1 MKWKIYPLT
10 TFYMSI
16 IKLTKRQTIAFEYL
30 MDNITTEICYGGS
43 AGGGK
48 SMLASL
54 WLVAMCIKYP
64 GIRCLLGRTT
74 LSSLKQTSLNTLF
87 EVMKMSGMESEKHYN
102 YNGQSNTITFNN
114 KSEIILKDL
123 EYKPSDPNFDSLAGL
138 EITCAVIEE
147 ASQVTRTAYN
157 IVKSRIRYK
166 LNEYNL
172 VPKILMTT
180 NPSQGFIKKEFYIPS
195 VEGTLPDNIKF
206 VPALPMDN
214 PHLPQSYLDMLN
226 TLPSEQRKRLL
237 LGDWNYNEEIDALFS
252 FDDVAQCSYR
262 NPPNPSDKKYLCIDV
277 ARFGNDSTVIS
288 IWAGLAIIEIKRYN
302 KIDTVTLANH
312 IKELIA
318 IHGVHPSQVIADS
331 DGVGGPLVDMLK
343 CTAFVNNSRP
353 LHDQN
358 FTNLKSQCYVKLSDL
373 VKQGKISINVM
384 DPTIVDDLTNQLLA
398 VKLKDVEKDG
408 KVGVIGKDQMKRM
421 LGDKSPDLADSI
433 MLRMYYEIK
442 NLKSTGRYAIA
453 FV

>member
-1 MKWKIYPLT
+1 
-10 TFYMSI
+10 MST
-16 IKLTKRQTIAFEYL
+16 IKLTKRQTVAFEYL
-30 MDNITTEICYGGS
+30 MDNVTTELCFGGS

-54 WLVAMCIKYP
+54 WLVAVCIKYP
-64 GIRCLLGRTT
+64 GVRCLLGRTT

-87 EVMKMSGMESEKHYN
+87 EVMKMSGMEAEIHYN

-138 EITCAVIEE
+138 EISCAVIEE

-157 IVKSRIRYK
+157 IVKSRIRFK
-166 LNEYNL
+166 LNEYGL

-180 NPSQGFIKKEFYIPS
+180 NPSQGFIKKEFYIPYT
-195 VEGTLPDNIKF
+195 EGTLPNNIKF
-206 VPALPMDN
+206 IPSLPLDN
-214 PHLPQSYLDMLN
+214 PHLPQSYIDMLN

-237 LGDWNYNEEIDALFS
+237 LGDWNYNEELDSLFT
-252 FDDVAQCSYR
+252 FDEISNACYR
-262 NPPNPSDKKYLCIDV
+262 TAPNPNDKKYICIDV
-277 ARFGNDSTVIS
+277 ARFGSDSTVIS
-288 IWAGLAIIEIKRYN
+288 IWAGLTIVEIIKYN
-302 KIDTVTLANH
+302 KIDTLTLSQH
-312 IKELIA
+312 IKELISKHG
-318 IHGVHPSQVIADS
+318 IHPQQVIADS
-331 DGVGGPLVDMLK
+331 DGVGGPLVDMIK
-343 CTAFVNNSRP
+343 CTPFVNNARP

-358 FTNLKSQCYVKLSDL
+358 FTNLKSQAYVKLSDL
-373 VKQGKISINVM
+373 IKQGKISINIM
-384 DPTIVDDLTNQLLA
+384 DPVMVDDLTNQLLA

-421 LGDKSPDLADSI
+421 LGDRSPDLADSI

-453 FV
+453 IV

>member
-1 MKWKIYPLT
+1 
-10 TFYMSI
+10 MST
-16 IKLTKRQTIAFEYL
+16 IKLTKRQTTAFDYL
-30 MDNITTEICYGGS
+30 MDHITTELVFGGS

-48 SMLASL
+48 SMLASV
-54 WLVAMCIKYP
+54 WLMAMCLKYQ

-87 EVMKMSGMESEKHYN
+87 EVLKMGGLEAEKHYN
-102 YNGQSNTITFNN
+102 YNGQSNTITFYN

-157 IVKSRIRYK
+157 IVKSRIRYR
-166 LNEYNL
+166 LNEFNL

-180 NPSQGFIKKEFYIPS
+180 NPSQGFIKKEFYLPYSEGRLLPNIQFIPS
-195 VEGTLPDNIKF
+195 LP
-206 VPALPMDN
+206 LDN

-237 LGDWNYNEEIDALFS
+237 LGDWNYNEELDALFS
-252 FDDVAQCSYR
+252 FDSIVECTYK
-262 NPPNPSDKKYLCIDV
+262 NIPNPDDKKYICIDV
-277 ARFGNDSTVIS
+277 ARFGGDSTIIS
-288 IWAGLAIIEIKRYN
+288 IWVGLTIVEIIRYN
-302 KIDTVTLANH
+302 KIDTVTLAGH
-312 IKELIA
+312 IRELIA

-331 DGVGGPLVDMLK
+331 DGVGGPLTDMLK
-343 CTAFVNNSRP
+343 CTPFINNARP

-373 VKQGKISINVM
+373 IKQGKLSININNPV
-384 DPTIVDDLTNQLLA
+384 TVDELTNQLLA

-408 KVGVIGKDQMKRM
+408 KVGVIGKDVMKRI

-442 NLKSTGRYAIA
+442 NMKNTGRYAIS
-453 FV
+453 FVR

>member
-1 MKWKIYPLT
+1 
-10 TFYMSI
+10 MST
-16 IKLTKRQTIAFEYL
+16 IKLTKRQTVAFEYL
-30 MDNITTEICYGGS
+30 MDDTTTEICYGGS

-87 EVMKMSGMESEKHYN
+87 EVMKMSGMEAEKHYN

-157 IVKSRIRYK
+157 IVKSRIRFK
-166 LNEYNL
+166 LNEHNL
-172 VPKILMTT
+172 IGKILMTT
-180 NPSQGFIKKEFYIPS
+180 NPSQGFIKKDFYIPYS
-195 VEGTLPDNIKF
+195 EGRLPNNIQF

-214 PHLPQSYLDMLN
+214 PYLPQSYVDMLN

-237 LGDWNYNEEIDALFS
+237 LGDWNYNEELDALFT
-252 FDDVAQCSYR
+252 FDDISNSCYKQA
-262 NPPNPSDKKYLCIDV
+262 PNPLDKKYICIDV
-277 ARFGNDSTVIS
+277 ARFGSDSTVIS
-288 IWAGLAIIEIKRYN
+288 IWVGLTIVEVIKYN
-302 KIDTVTLANH
+302 KIDTLTLSQH
-312 IKELIA
+312 IKELISKHG
-318 IHGVHPSQVIADS
+318 IHPQQVIADS
-331 DGVGGPLVDMLK
+331 DGVGGPLVDMIK
-343 CTAFVNNSRP
+343 CTPFVNNARP

-373 VKQGKISINVM
+373 IKQGKVSINIM
-384 DPTIVDDLTNQLLA
+384 DPVMVDDLTNQLLA

-421 LGDKSPDLADSI
+421 LGDRSPDLADSI

>member
-1 MKWKIYPLT
+1 
-10 TFYMSI
+10 MST

-30 MDNITTEICYGGS
+30 MDNVTTELCFGGS

-87 EVMKMSGMESEKHYN
+87 EVMKMSGMEAEVHYN

-147 ASQVTRTAYN
+147 SSQVTRTAYN
-157 IVKSRIRYK
+157 IVKSRIRFK
-166 LNEYNL
+166 LNEYGL

-180 NPSQGFIKKEFYIPS
+180 NPSQGFLKKEFYIPYT
-195 VEGTLPDNIKF
+195 EGSLPENIQF
-206 VPALPMDN
+206 VPSLPLDN
-214 PHLPQSYLDMLN
+214 PHLPQSYIDMLN

-237 LGDWNYNEEIDALFS
+237 LGDWNYNEELDALFT
-252 FDDVAQCSYR
+252 FDEISNACYR
-262 NPPNPSDKKYLCIDV
+262 TAPNPNDKKYICIDV
-277 ARFGNDSTVIS
+277 ARFGSDSTVIS
-288 IWAGLAIIEIKRYN
+288 IWVGLTIVEIIKYN
-302 KIDTVTLANH
+302 KIDTLTLSQH
-312 IKELIA
+312 IKELITKHG
-318 IHGVHPSQVIADS
+318 IHPQQVIADS
-331 DGVGGPLVDMLK
+331 DGVGGPLVDMIK
-343 CTAFVNNSRP
+343 CTPFVNNARP

-373 VKQGKISINVM
+373 IKQGKISINVI
-384 DPTIVDDLTNQLLA
+384 DPVIVDDLTNQLLA

-421 LGDKSPDLADSI
+421 LGDRSPDLADSI

>member
-1 MKWKIYPLT
+1 
-10 TFYMSI
+10 MST

-30 MDNITTEICYGGS
+30 MDDVTTELCFGGS

-54 WLVAMCIKYP
+54 WLIAMCIKYP

-87 EVMKMSGMESEKHYN
+87 EVMKMSGMESEKHYT

-157 IVKSRIRYK
+157 IVKSRIRFK

-180 NPSQGFIKKEFYIPS
+180 NPSQGFIKKEFYIPHT
-195 VEGTLPDNIKF
+195 EGTLPDNIKF
-206 VPALPMDN
+206 IPSLPLDN
-214 PHLPQSYLDMLN
+214 PHLPQSYIDMLN

-237 LGDWNYNEEIDALFS
+237 LGDWNYNEELDALFT
-252 FDDVAQCSYR
+252 FDEVSNSCYKHA
-262 NPPNPSDKKYLCIDV
+262 PNPNDKKYICIDV
-277 ARFGNDSTVIS
+277 ARFGSDSTVIS
-288 IWAGLAIIEIKRYN
+288 IWVGLTVVEVIKYN
-302 KIDTVTLANH
+302 KVDTLTLSQH
-312 IKELIA
+312 IKELISKHG
-318 IHGVHPSQVIADS
+318 IHPQQVIADS
-331 DGVGGPLVDMLK
+331 DGVGGPLVDMIK
-343 CTAFVNNSRP
+343 CTPFVNNARP

-373 VKQGKISINVM
+373 IKQGKISINIM
-384 DPTIVDDLTNQLLA
+384 DPVMVDELTNQLLA

-421 LGDKSPDLADSI
+421 LGDRSPDLADSI

>member
-1 MKWKIYPLT
+1 
-10 TFYMSI
+10 MST
-16 IKLTKRQTIAFEYL
+16 IKLTKRQTVAFEYL
-30 MDNITTEICYGGS
+30 MDNTTTEICYGGS

-54 WLVAMCIKYP
+54 WLVAMCIKYE

-87 EVMKMSGMESEKHYN
+87 EVMKMSGMESEKHYV

-157 IVKSRIRYK
+157 IVKSRIRFK
-166 LNEYNL
+166 LNEHNL
-172 VPKILMTT
+172 IGKILMTT

-195 VEGTLPDNIKF
+195 VERTLPDNIKF

-226 TLPSEQRKRLL
+226 TLPTEQRKRLL
-237 LGDWNYNEEIDALFS
+237 MGDWNYNEELDALFT
-252 FDDVAQCSYR
+252 FDDVSNACYR
-262 NPPNPSDKKYLCIDV
+262 SAPNPTDKKYICIDV
-277 ARFGNDSTVIS
+277 ARFGSDSTVIS
-288 IWAGLAIIEIKRYN
+288 IWAGLTIVEIIKYN
-302 KIDTVTLANH
+302 KIDTLTLSNH
-312 IKELIA
+312 IKELISKHG
-318 IHGVHPSQVIADS
+318 IHPQQVIADS
-331 DGVGGPLVDMLK
+331 DGVGGPLVDMIK
-343 CTAFVNNSRP
+343 CTPFVNNARP

-358 FTNLKSQCYVKLSDL
+358 FTNLKSQCYVRLSDL
-373 VKQGKISINVM
+373 IKQGKISINVM
-384 DPTIVDDLTNQLLA
+384 DPVMVDDLTNQLLA

-421 LGDKSPDLADSI
+421 LGDRSPDLADSI

-442 NLKSTGRYAIA
+442 NLKSTGKYAIA
-453 FV
+453 FI

>member
-1 MKWKIYPLT
+1 
-10 TFYMSI
+10 MST
-16 IKLTKRQTIAFEYL
+16 IKLTKRQTVAFEYL

-54 WLVAMCIKYP
+54 WLIAMCIKYP

-87 EVMKMSGMESEKHYN
+87 EVMKMSGMEAEKHYN

-147 ASQVTRTAYN
+147 ASQVTRIAYN
-157 IVKSRIRYK
+157 IVKSRIRFK
-166 LNEYNL
+166 LNEYGL

-195 VEGTLPDNIKF
+195 IEGTLPENIKF

-237 LGDWNYNEEIDALFS
+237 LGDWNYNEELDALFT
-252 FDDVAQCSYR
+252 FDDVSNSCYR
-262 NPPNPSDKKYLCIDV
+262 NPPNPDDKKYICIDV
-277 ARFGNDSTVIS
+277 ARFGSDSTVIS
-288 IWAGLAIIEIKRYN
+288 IWVGLTVVEIIKYN
-302 KIDTVTLANH
+302 KIDTLTLSNH
-312 IKELIA
+312 IKELISKHG
-318 IHGVHPSQVIADS
+318 IHPQQVIADS
-331 DGVGGPLVDMLK
+331 DGVGGPLVDMIK
-343 CTAFVNNSRP
+343 CTPFVNNARP

-373 VKQGKISINVM
+373 IKQGKISINVM
-384 DPTIVDDLTNQLLA
+384 DPVMVDDLTNQLLA

-421 LGDKSPDLADSI
+421 LGDRSPDLADSL
-433 MLRMYYEIK
+433 MLRMYFEIK
-442 NLKSTGRYAIA
+442 NLKSTGRYSIA
-453 FV
+453 FVR

>member
-1 MKWKIYPLT
+1 
-10 TFYMSI
+10 MST

-30 MDNITTEICYGGS
+30 MDDVTTELCFGGS

-64 GIRCLLGRTT
+64 GVRCLLGRTT

-87 EVMKMSGMESEKHYN
+87 EVMKMSGMEAEKHYN

-195 VEGTLPDNIKF
+195 TEGTLPDNIKF
-206 VPALPMDN
+206 IPSLPLDN
-214 PHLPQSYLDMLN
+214 PHLPQSYIDMLN

-237 LGDWNYNEEIDALFS
+237 LGDWNYNEELDALFT
-252 FDDVAQCSYR
+252 FDEISNSCYKHA
-262 NPPNPSDKKYLCIDV
+262 PNPTDKKYICIDV
-277 ARFGNDSTVIS
+277 ARFGSDSTVIS
-288 IWAGLAIIEIKRYN
+288 IWVGLTIVEIIKYN
-302 KIDTVTLANH
+302 KIDTLTLSNH

-318 IHGVHPSQVIADS
+318 IHGIHPNQVIADS

-343 CTAFVNNSRP
+343 CSSFVNNARP
-353 LHDQN
+353 LHEQN

-373 VKQGKISINVM
+373 IKQGKVSINIK
-384 DPTIVDDLTNQLLA
+384 DPVLVDDLTNQLLA

-421 LGDKSPDLADSI
+421 LGDRSPDIADSI

-442 NLKSTGRYAIA
+442 NLKATGRYAIA

>member
-1 MKWKIYPLT
+1 
-10 TFYMSI
+10 MST

-30 MDNITTEICYGGS
+30 MDNTTTEICYGGS

-54 WLVAMCIKYP
+54 WLVAMCIKYE

-87 EVMKMSGMESEKHYN
+87 EVMKMSGMEAEKHYV

-138 EITCAVIEE
+138 EISCAVIEE

-157 IVKSRIRYK
+157 IVKSRIRFK
-166 LNEYNL
+166 LNEHNL
-172 VPKILMTT
+172 IGKILMTT

-195 VEGTLPDNIKF
+195 IEGTLPDNIKF

-226 TLPSEQRKRLL
+226 TLPTEQRKRLL
-237 LGDWNYNEEIDALFS
+237 MGDWNYNEELDALFT
-252 FDDVAQCSYR
+252 FDEVSNSCYR
-262 NPPNPSDKKYLCIDV
+262 SAPNPTDKKYICIDV
-277 ARFGNDSTVIS
+277 ARFGSDSTVIS
-288 IWAGLAIIEIKRYN
+288 IWAGLTIVEVIKYN
-302 KIDTVTLANH
+302 KIDTLTLSQH
-312 IKELIA
+312 IKELISKHG
-318 IHGVHPSQVIADS
+318 IHPQQVIADS
-331 DGVGGPLVDMLK
+331 DGVGGPLVDMIK
-343 CTAFVNNSRP
+343 CTPFVNNARP

-373 VKQGKISINVM
+373 IKQGKISINVM
-384 DPTIVDDLTNQLLA
+384 DPVMVDDLTNQLLA
-398 VKLKDVEKDG
+398 VRLKDVEKDG

-421 LGDKSPDLADSI
+421 LGDRSPDLADSI

>member
-1 MKWKIYPLT
+1 MVRQIKS
-10 TFYMSI
+10 YMST

-30 MDNITTEICYGGS
+30 MDNTTTELVFGGS

-54 WLVAMCIKYP
+54 WLLTMCLKYA
-64 GIRCLLGRTT
+64 GVRCLLGRTT

-87 EVMKMSGMESEKHYN
+87 EVLKMSGLEAEKHYN
-102 YNGQSNTITFNN
+102 YNGQSNTITFYN

-157 IVKSRIRYK
+157 IVKSRLRYR

-180 NPSQGFIKKEFYIPS
+180 NPSQGFIKKEFYIPYT
-195 VEGTLPDNIKF
+195 EDRLLPNIKF
-206 VPALPMDN
+206 IPSLPLDN
-214 PHLPQSYLDMLN
+214 PHLPQSYLDMLE

-237 LGDWNYNEEIDALFS
+237 LGDWNYNEELDALFS
-252 FDDVAQCSYR
+252 FDSIVESTYK
-262 NPPNPSDKKYLCIDV
+262 NIPNVDDKKYLCIDV
-277 ARFGNDSTVIS
+277 ARFGSDSTVIS
-288 IWAGLAIIEIKRYN
+288 IWVGLTIVEIIRYN
-302 KIDTVTLANH
+302 KIDTVTLSNH

-343 CTAFVNNSRP
+343 CTPFVNNSRP
-353 LHDQN
+353 LHNQN

-373 VKQGKISINVM
+373 FKQGTISININNPV
-384 DPTIVDDLTNQLLA
+384 IVDDLTNQLLA

-408 KVGVIGKDQMKRM
+408 KVGVIGKDVMKKI

-442 NLKSTGRYAIA
+442 NMKNTGRYAIS
-453 FV
+453 FVR

>member
-1 MKWKIYPLT
+1 
-10 TFYMSI
+10 MST
-16 IKLTKRQTIAFEYL
+16 IKLTKRQTVAFEYL
-30 MDNITTEICYGGS
+30 MDNTTTEICYGGS

-54 WLVAMCIKYP
+54 WLVAMCIKYE

-87 EVMKMSGMESEKHYN
+87 EVMKMSGMESEKHYV

-157 IVKSRIRYK
+157 IVKSRIRFK
-166 LNEYNL
+166 LNEHNL
-172 VPKILMTT
+172 IGKILMTT

-226 TLPSEQRKRLL
+226 TLPTEQRKRLL
-237 LGDWNYNEEIDALFS
+237 MGDWNYNEELDALFT
-252 FDDVAQCSYR
+252 FDDVSNACYR
-262 NPPNPSDKKYLCIDV
+262 SAPNPTDKKYICIDV
-277 ARFGNDSTVIS
+277 ARFGSDSTVIS
-288 IWAGLAIIEIKRYN
+288 IWAGLTIVEIIKYN
-302 KIDTVTLANH
+302 KIDTLTLSNH
-312 IKELIA
+312 IKELISKHG
-318 IHGVHPSQVIADS
+318 IHPQQVIADS
-331 DGVGGPLVDMLK
+331 DGVGGPLVDMIK
-343 CTAFVNNSRP
+343 CTPFVNNARP

-358 FTNLKSQCYVKLSDL
+358 FTNLKSQCYVRLSDL
-373 VKQGKISINVM
+373 IKQGKISINVM
-384 DPTIVDDLTNQLLA
+384 DPVMVDDLTNQLLA

-421 LGDKSPDLADSI
+421 LGDRSPDLADSI

-442 NLKSTGRYAIA
+442 NLKSTGKYAIA
-453 FV
+453 FI